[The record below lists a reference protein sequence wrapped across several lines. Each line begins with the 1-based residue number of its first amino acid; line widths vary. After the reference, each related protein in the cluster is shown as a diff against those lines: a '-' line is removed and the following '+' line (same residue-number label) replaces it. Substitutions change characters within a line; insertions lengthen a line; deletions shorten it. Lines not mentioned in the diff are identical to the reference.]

1 MVVLNR
7 KNAFYFISEHV
18 YIFQEQFLENCKR
31 LCLRP
36 DRPTT
41 VDFFMV
47 WNRDLRIGSNKYDFD
62 KHFYAG
68 K

>member
-47 WNRDLRIGSNKYDFD
+47 
-62 KHFYAG
+62 
-68 K
+68 